1 MQLISIKANLQRL
14 KRLYLWL
21 ALSFIIYIAW
31 THSADFVAA
40 SEHISAFSVPQLALC
55 LSIAVFSY
63 TCRSLRW
70 FGYMRLNESRISIMC
85 HTIIYLSGFAF
96 TASPGKVGELMRG
109 THLSEVGVPFR
120 YTFLAFVSERL
131 LDVLVVL
138 FLGTY
143 FLVAYFNPAFG
154 LLSATLLCL
163 PFIAVPVLKL
173 TLNVIR
179 HNAWLESVNILI
191 ALWGSRVVPPSLVLT
206 LLAWSAQGI
215 ILFTVLQGFGV
226 EANAGMVIS
235 IYCLSL
241 LIGAASLVPSGIGVT
256 EVGMVWLLTQ
266 VGVEVDI
273 AIIASLITRML
284 TLWPAMLV
292 GLCCALI
299 LKNTEVKQ
307 LQRQTSAL

>member
-1 MQLISIKANLQRL
+1 M
-14 KRLYLWL
+14 
-21 ALSFIIYIAW
+21 
-31 THSADFVAA
+31 
-40 SEHISAFSVPQLALC
+40 
-55 LSIAVFSY
+55 
-63 TCRSLRW
+63 
-70 FGYMRLNESRISIMC
+70 
-85 HTIIYLSGFAF
+85 
-96 TASPGKVGELMRG
+96 
-109 THLSEVGVPFR
+109 
-120 YTFLAFVSERL
+120 
-131 LDVLVVL
+131 
-138 FLGTY
+138 
-143 FLVAYFNPAFG
+143 
-154 LLSATLLCL
+154 
-163 PFIAVPVLKL
+163 
-173 TLNVIR
+173 NV
-179 HNAWLESVNILI
+179 WLESVNILI